1 MFTLLRPGVSSRQF
15 FHSLLSF
22 WRTEPHGNIG
32 MKLYMERDS
41 GSSMSGTLIN
51 VGWQANDV
59 EQIIKLL
66 WSCFFLWPNEKSWVE
81 SHQLREVSLNVE
93 ILSYRSWMEGSGW
106 HHLSNLSITQSR
118 AVRHFWPL
126 KWHDTMYVT
135 LPEKSSCQKIGQSS
149 SQAPGPTHQ
158 LSGNNG
164 IEEHVEGCQGS
175 ENTASQI
182 YREQFCRASVGWQ
195 SRDGWWW
202 WLCNSMNVFNAPEL
216 CT

>member
-1 MFTLLRPGVSSRQF
+1 
-15 FHSLLSF
+15 
-22 WRTEPHGNIG
+22 
-32 MKLYMERDS
+32 MERDS
-41 GSSMSGTLIN
+41 GSPMSGTLIN
-51 VGWQANDV
+51 VGWQANDG

-66 WSCFFLWPNEKSWVE
+66 WSCFFLWANEKSWVE
-81 SHQLREVSLNVE
+81 SHQLREVSLSVE

-135 LPEKSSCQKIGQSS
+135 LPEKSSCQKIGQSC

-175 ENTASQI
+175 ENTAKSTGSNSAECQLGDSREMGGGDGSATAWTYLMPLNCSHKYRWNSKFCHFYFTTTKSSQ
-182 YREQFCRASVGWQ
+182 ASEI
-195 SRDGWWW
+195 
-202 WLCNSMNVFNAPEL
+202 NAGVVTGE
-216 CT
+216 